1 MVINASSWKY
11 LYTCGTKSKQM
22 EVKIAILQ
30 PFFDSPNEDFH
41 IREVAKI
48 TEINHT
54 TVRKYLQ
61 EFAKESILTV
71 KEDKLYDS
79 YQANIKS
86 QAYINIKLFALLEK
100 LRNSGLFEKMNE
112 CYMDYSAVF
121 YEYSFALD
129 KKEDPI
135 RLCIILKDK
144 KDEKKELHTKEIEK
158 VLGRELKII
167 LLTEKQFAALRKNE
181 SELLKEIYNGIAL
194 HGKMPVA

>member
-1 MVINASSWKY
+1 
-11 LYTCGTKSKQM
+11 M

-129 KKEDPI
+129 KK
-135 RLCIILKDK
+135 
-144 KDEKKELHTKEIEK
+144 DEKKELHTKEIEK